1 MSDFNINE
9 YLEVWDYESEL
20 NWKKATKLL
29 ELGANPDRIDNEVH
43 LNIEQML
50 KYNVSPSRI
59 IRRAKTDHERAL
71 VCIHLSELLENGLDP
86 EDFVRSELQ
95 TVNSRSMYGKRF
107 DILWWFDEKL
117 ELFTKYI
124 KSKISFWD
132 AYFTLVREI
141 IFNAYIDQDLE
152 DKSLLRIMK
161 KPVKLGFIDI
171 DDAVEYLHS
180 VNEEYDIDEDDN
192 PVPNSSRL
200 LDRRYVRLELAR

>member
-71 VCIHLSELLENGLDP
+71 VRIHLSELLENGLDP

-107 DILWWFDEKL
+107 DIL
-117 ELFTKYI
+117 
-124 KSKISFWD
+124 
-132 AYFTLVREI
+132 
-141 IFNAYIDQDLE
+141 
-152 DKSLLRIMK
+152 
-161 KPVKLGFIDI
+161 
-171 DDAVEYLHS
+171 
-180 VNEEYDIDEDDN
+180 
-192 PVPNSSRL
+192 
-200 LDRRYVRLELAR
+200 